1 MAKLTSTAPS
11 STRTPAPAETPKLT
25 KRRVSFKISAPEAQE
40 VYLSG
45 SFNEWSYTTTALKR
59 DATGVWKTQLS
70 LAPGTYEYRFV
81 VRAFAPSRSGV
92 VFWRKEPRKCAKKA
106 PKRRGPSGCKG
117 RGGFRL
123 CLFRVFS
130 GPFPRV
136 SAVSFRQKTTPLPSH
151 PRVLHRR
158 LLG

>member
-59 DATGVWKTQLS
+59 DATGAGDARAS
-70 LAPGTYEYRFV
+70 AILAAQRLRV
-81 VRAFAPSRSGV
+81 LQAMPSTSR
-92 VFWRKEPRKCAKKA
+92 P
-106 PKRRGPSGCKG
+106 
-117 RGGFRL
+117 
-123 CLFRVFS
+123 
-130 GPFPRV
+130 PRV
-136 SAVSFRQKTTPLPSH
+136 PMSTSWSTSYIRCAQAPARATPNA
-151 PRVLHRR
+151 
-158 LLG
+158 